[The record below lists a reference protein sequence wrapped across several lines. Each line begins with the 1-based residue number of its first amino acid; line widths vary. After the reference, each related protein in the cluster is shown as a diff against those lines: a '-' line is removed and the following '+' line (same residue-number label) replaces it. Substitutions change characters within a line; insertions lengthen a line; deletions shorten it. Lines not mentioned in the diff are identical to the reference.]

1 MHLFNLVI
9 LVTGL
14 TFKQSEIFCMTFATD
29 DKTKQAVE
37 QFRGF
42 DVDTKLGV
50 LWFGYLDIK
59 DQLIPANQTSA
70 QETAAAEYDAI
81 KAMDHQQQLQ
91 AMRDIASG
99 ADSDISHAYKS
110 LSSSAKIDV
119 WLRLSQG
126 MEEGVIIPMP
136 SDYQP
141 PENTKQFVDTI
152 KGLDFEKRVDFTRS
166 IVMEMGA
173 KS

>member
-1 MHLFNLVI
+1 
-9 LVTGL
+9 
-14 TFKQSEIFCMTFATD
+14 MTFATD
-29 DKTKQAVE
+29 DQTKQAVE

-42 DVDTKLGV
+42 DVDTQLGL

-59 DQLIPANQTSA
+59 KELIPANQTSA

-99 ADSDISHAYKS
+99 ADSDISRAYNA

-126 MEEGVIIPMP
+126 MEEGVIIPVP

-141 PENTKQFVDTI
+141 PENTKQFVDTVTS
-152 KGLDFEKRVDFTRS
+152 LDLEKRIDFTRS

-173 KS
+173 GRNSK

>member
-1 MHLFNLVI
+1 
-9 LVTGL
+9 
-14 TFKQSEIFCMTFATD
+14 MTFATD
-29 DKTKQAVE
+29 DKTKKAVE
-37 QFRGF
+37 SFRGF
-42 DVDTKLGV
+42 DVDTKLGL

-59 DQLIPANQTSA
+59 KDLIPANQTSA

-81 KAMDHQQQLQ
+81 KAMDQQQQLQ

-99 ADSDISHAYKS
+99 ADSDISRAYNA

-141 PENTKQFVDTI
+141 PENTKEFVDTI
-152 KGLDFEKRVDFTRS
+152 KGLDLEKRIDFTRS

-173 KS
+173 NRSK